1 MFPITQ
7 QQACGRPGSS
17 HQPEDNTWLGQQNT
31 GKSKMLLFHCLVWQT
46 LIARKLVFLRRVSA
60 HKGVPGLAKGCEAT
74 VIAWE
79 WKGSFR
85 NSDCQHGP
93 PIYRVMQAAA
103 ELALRPLLP
112 IFCPAPL
119 PPVAGRPCVVL

>member
-1 MFPITQ
+1 
-7 QQACGRPGSS
+7 
-17 HQPEDNTWLGQQNT
+17 
-31 GKSKMLLFHCLVWQT
+31 MLLFYCLVWQT
-46 LIARKLVFLRRVSA
+46 LIARKLVFLRQVSA

-119 PPVAGRPCVVL
+119 PPVAGRPWFHMSQLPAAVPAWAVCREICMLQCPVELLSATGPD